1 MEEINEDLLR
11 FLDADE
17 YEDKLKILE
26 EVKNRVDEKTAQMMA
41 VSLSISTGG
50 ASADECID
58 RIRDHLTLQIQY
70 DGKRMRH

>member
-70 DGKRMRH
+70 DGKRMRR

>member
-26 EVKNRVDEKTAQMMA
+26 EVKNRVDEKTVRMMA
-41 VSLSISTGG
+41 VSLSISTGD
-50 ASADECID
+50 ASVDECVD
-58 RIRDHLTLQIQY
+58 RIRDYLTLQIQY

>member
-1 MEEINEDLLR
+1 VEEINEDLLR

-41 VSLSISTGG
+41 VSLSLSTGG
-50 ASADECID
+50 ASADECIA